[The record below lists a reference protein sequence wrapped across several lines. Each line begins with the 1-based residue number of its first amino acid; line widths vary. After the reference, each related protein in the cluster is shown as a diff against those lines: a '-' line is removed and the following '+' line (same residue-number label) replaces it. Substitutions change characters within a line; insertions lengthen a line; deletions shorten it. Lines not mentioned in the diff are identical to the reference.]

1 MELARVGSTGW
12 GISCSRQP
20 QRGGCKEGSSLG
32 RRWGGAGHVP
42 TSPHPSGLPR
52 PPPRFSTRFQKG
64 DVAVTVVESAK
75 VGSNVPI
82 CKKRGSHKMEVLVH

>member
-1 MELARVGSTGW
+1 MS
-12 GISCSRQP
+12 P
-20 QRGGCKEGSSLG
+20 
-32 RRWGGAGHVP
+32 
-42 TSPHPSGLPR
+42 PHPTPLACPA